1 MKKILVT
8 GAAGFIGMHTVEALL
23 ARGDRVVGLDNLNAY
38 YDPTLKEAR
47 LQRLKSLPNANA
59 FSFIRAEL
67 SDAKA
72 VAEVFE
78 SDAFDG
84 VIHLAAQAGVR
95 YSLKNPQAYVD
106 SNLTGFLNIL
116 EGVRHQRERLG
127 DEKTGRARHLVY
139 ASSSSVYGGNKKLPF
154 AETDRVDY
162 PVSLYAATKKANELM
177 AHTYSHLFRIPATG
191 LRFFTVYGP
200 WGRPD
205 MAYFIFTKAIL
216 AGAPITVFNHGNMQR
231 DFTFIDD
238 IVQGVI
244 RALDH
249 PPVAELSTGDF
260 AFDTMAPH
268 QVLNI
273 GNHNPE
279 PLTAFIVAIEDAL
292 GIKAE
297 LDFQPLQP
305 GDVPATYAETS
316 ALRALTGFA
325 PATPLRL
332 GVQRFVDWYRAYY
345 KI

>member
-1 MKKILVT
+1 M
-8 GAAGFIGMHTVEALL
+8 
-23 ARGDRVVGLDNLNAY
+23 
-38 YDPTLKEAR
+38 
-47 LQRLKSLPNANA
+47 
-59 FSFIRAEL
+59 
-67 SDAKA
+67 
-72 VAEVFE
+72 
-78 SDAFDG
+78 
-84 VIHLAAQAGVR
+84 
-95 YSLKNPQAYVD
+95 
-106 SNLTGFLNIL
+106 
-116 EGVRHQRERLG
+116 RHQRERLG
-127 DEKTGRARHLVY
+127 DEKAGRARHLVY

-154 AETDRVDY
+154 AETDRVDH

-205 MAYFIFTKAIL
+205 MAAFVFTKAIL
-216 AGAPITVFNHGNMQR
+216 AGSPITVFNHGNMQR

-249 PPVAELSTGDF
+249 PPLAEPSTGDF

-268 QVLNI
+268 RVFNI

-279 PLTAFIVAIEDAL
+279 PLTKFIAAIEDAL
-292 GIKAE
+292 GIKAKR
-297 LDFQPLQP
+297 DFQSLQP
-305 GDVPATYAETS
+305 GDVPVTYAETS

-325 PATPLRL
+325 PATPLRV
-332 GVQRFVDWYRAYY
+332 GIQRFVDWYRLYY